1 MATLS
6 ETWQKFKGAIVTGLS
21 SLVVAA
27 IGSAGYG
34 IYTGVSQAFADLA
47 PRSYVHEVV
56 DAALA
61 ERDAIRDL
69 ERQIRREEELLT
81 KVEGNEEATADVQAR
96 IADLQTQLEAL
107 RE

>member
-1 MATLS
+1 MSTNEIWA
-6 ETWQKFKGAIVTGLS
+6 KFKGAIITGLS

-27 IGSAGYG
+27 VGSGGFAAYQGLE
-34 IYTGVSQAFADLA
+34 QAFADLA
-47 PRSYVHEVV
+47 PRAYVHEVV

-81 KVEGNEEATADVQAR
+81 KVEGNEEATADVEAR
-96 IADLQTQLEAL
+96 IADLQAQLEAL

>member
-6 ETWQKFKGAIVTGLS
+6 ETWQKFKGAIITGLS

-34 IYTGVSQAFADLA
+34 IYTGVSQAFANLA

-56 DAALA
+56 P
-61 ERDAIRDL
+61 DAI
-69 ERQIRREEELLT
+69 
-81 KVEGNEEATADVQAR
+81 ADVEAR
-96 IADLQTQLEAL
+96 IAEKREELERL
-107 RE
+107 RG

>member
-6 ETWQKFKGAIVTGLS
+6 KTWQKFKGAIITGLS

-34 IYTGVSQAFADLA
+34 IYTGVSQAFANLA

-56 DAALA
+56 EA
-61 ERDAIRDL
+61 EFAVRDNIRDIERSIARDEDLLSKLQNPDAIADVEARIQEKREEL
-69 ERQIRREEELLT
+69 ER
-81 KVEGNEEATADVQAR
+81 
-96 IADLQTQLEAL
+96 L
-107 RE
+107 RN